1 MCFDKNVLKAHL
13 FAVFEGRV
21 DVPVAGLKLFGT
33 VVVSQA
39 RDLWRGCGGFRKAEM
54 DERFLCFSAQS

>member
-1 MCFDKNVLKAHL
+1 MCFDNECFSKAHL

-33 VVVSQA
+33 VVVGQA
-39 RDLWRGCGGFRKAEM
+39 RYLWRKCGGFRKAEM
-54 DERFLCFSAQS
+54 DKRGEVSLF